1 MQASSVPVK
10 TPRLLLLLPFLA
22 TTAAAQD
29 RPPPSGGPVCKPVE
43 DVWVLQMQN
52 PQREYAVRMTAL
64 QAVTLQDYDV
74 RREGEV
80 QRVVDLTVE
89 TTGGNRAR
97 FFWEDEAKPL
107 VKLSNELEQKR
118 AEVEK
123 AVREVTGVERTDDK
137 EARVTK
143 DYPVTTHSAWAEFKL
158 SSEGDVRE
166 LHKQLMQMWTGKK
179 REG

>member
-1 MQASSVPVK
+1 MQASSDLVK
-10 TPRLLLLLPFLA
+10 TSRLVLPLALL
-22 TTAAAQD
+22 AAAASAQD
-29 RPPPSGGPVCKPVE
+29 KPPPPGGPVCKPVE
-43 DVWVLQMQN
+43 DVWILQMQK
-52 PQREYAVRMTAL
+52 PDREYAVRMTAL
-64 QAVTLQDYDV
+64 QSVTLQDFDV

-80 QRVVDLTVE
+80 QRVVELTVE

-143 DYPVTTHSAWAEFKL
+143 DYPVTTHSTWAEFKL
-158 SSEGDVRE
+158 CSEGAVRE

>member
-1 MQASSVPVK
+1 MQASSDLVK
-10 TPRLLLLLPFLA
+10 TSRLVLPLALLAA
-22 TTAAAQD
+22 TASAQD
-29 RPPPSGGPVCKPVE
+29 KPPPPGGPVCKPVE

-80 QRVVDLTVE
+80 QRVLELTVE

-97 FFWEDEAKPL
+97 FFWEDEAQPL

-123 AVREVTGVERTDDK
+123 AVREVTGVERNDDK
-137 EARVTK
+137 AARVTK

-158 SSEGDVRE
+158 CSEGDVRE

>member
-1 MQASSVPVK
+1 MKASFPALVLSI
-10 TPRLLLLLPFLA
+10 
-22 TTAAAQD
+22 AAAATAVAQD
-29 RPPPSGGPVCKPVE
+29 NPAPPAGPVCQPVE

-52 PQREYAVRMTAL
+52 PAREYAVRMTAL
-64 QAVTLQDYDV
+64 QAVTLQEYDV

-80 QRVVDLTVE
+80 QRVVELTAE

-97 FFWEDEAKPL
+97 FFWEDKAEPL
-107 VKLSNELEQKR
+107 VKLPDDLARQR

-123 AVREVTGVERTDDK
+123 AVRQVTGVERNDGQA
-137 EARVTK
+137 ARVTK
-143 DYPVTTHSAWAEFKL
+143 DYPVTTHSTWAEFKL
-158 SSEGDVRE
+158 GNEADVRE